1 MSGDASVNTG
11 AAVWPDADSAYF
23 VVRRM
28 QTKLY
33 RWATE
38 DHGRRFGDLFNLEW
52 SHAQIFSFM
61 RRFFLIKYYEM
72 ICIYFLRKE
81 STSYASGQT
90 TSHYE
95 YVLSHFHL

>member
-1 MSGDASVNTG
+1 MQDTHYDTSTMASLISDQHERVAACVHAIFIGD
-11 AAVWPDADSAYF
+11 PF
-23 VVRRM
+23 
-28 QTKLY
+28 K
-33 RWATE
+33 
-38 DHGRRFGDLFNLEW
+38 LEW

-90 TSHYE
+90 TSHY
-95 YVLSHFHL
+95 